1 MPTVP
6 SKTPSNSLAMLGFTP
21 DEEKLYRLVLSVS
34 GGLTETVATMVGRSA
49 AELERD
55 LAGFVDAGLVRFESD
70 RVHAEPPASAI
81 SGLIEGQAGQ
91 LRRIAD
97 QLDGLVASMP
107 ALRAAYRPTPAGEEQ
122 EPIAGEVR
130 VGGDTPGLLSTWIA
144 ESTGDMLWFRPDQW
158 RLPHEAEI
166 TGVVGRAITAGR
178 RSRAIYPASVLE
190 EAPDVLVARAE
201 AGEEVRIVAELP
213 SRMAVI
219 GEAGVLLPEN
229 WGAFND
235 RRVLV
240 HQPVLREA
248 LTYLFEQVWSRAIVV
263 PGLPAG
269 QGAPAPDTVRRLL
282 LEQLAD
288 GAKDEQ
294 IARALGLGL
303 RTVRRRVAELLDD
316 LAVETRFQAGVEAVR
331 RGWL

>member
-1 MPTVP
+1 MPP
-6 SKTPSNSLAMLGFTP
+6 KRSPNSLAVLGFTP

-34 GGLTETVATMVGRSA
+34 GGLTETVATMVGRNA
-49 AELERD
+49 AHLERD
-55 LAGFVDAGLVRFESD
+55 LAGFVEAGLVRFDAD
-70 RVHAEPPASAI
+70 RVHAEPPSSAI
-81 SGLIEGQAGQ
+81 SGLLGGQAGQ
-91 LRRIAD
+91 LRAIAA

-107 ALRAAYRPTPAGEEQ
+107 ALRAAYRPDPAAEQ
-122 EPIAGEVR
+122 ETIRGEIR
-130 VGGDTPGLLSTWIA
+130 VGGDTPGLLATWIN
-144 ESTGDMLWFRPDQW
+144 ESVGDMLWFRSDQW

-166 TGVVGRAITAGR
+166 TGVVGRAIAAGR
-178 RSRAIYPASVLE
+178 RSRAIYPARVLE

-201 AGEEVRIVAELP
+201 AGEEVRIVAEVP

-269 QGAPAPDTVRRLL
+269 RGAPAPGSVRRLL

-303 RTVRRRVAELLDD
+303 RTVRRRVAELLED